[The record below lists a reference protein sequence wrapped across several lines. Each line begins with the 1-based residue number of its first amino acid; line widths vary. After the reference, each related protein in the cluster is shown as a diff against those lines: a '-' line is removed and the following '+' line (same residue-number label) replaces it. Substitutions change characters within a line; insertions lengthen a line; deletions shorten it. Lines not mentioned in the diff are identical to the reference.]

1 MVDVGVDGTLHD
13 RNFPCLNL
21 TTGPNMPDTD
31 LEAYM
36 TGVYGSS
43 PGCLCTFDN
52 EVRRDE
58 EENEGAGRPLSVC
71 CTICVSYSLCAVLC
85 VLHGVYRGVYCARVC
100 AILNH
105 VCVYTNKG
113 FASPFDLFDTTPVS
127 QPSTHHPIFKVV
139 SGKRVAQ
146 IATTIAGPGRGYAGT
161 YNYFDPDNFISL
173 SAMIYSGNRYL
184 QEQARAVVERSGA
197 FLKPNG
203 QVRREE
209 TVPHVMSQCGTPK
222 TRIL

>member
-1 MVDVGVDGTLHD
+1 M
-13 RNFPCLNL
+13 
-21 TTGPNMPDTD
+21 
-31 LEAYM
+31 
-36 TGVYGSS
+36 
-43 PGCLCTFDN
+43 
-52 EVRRDE
+52 
-58 EENEGAGRPLSVC
+58 
-71 CTICVSYSLCAVLC
+71 
-85 VLHGVYRGVYCARVC
+85 
-100 AILNH
+100 
-105 VCVYTNKG
+105 CVYINRG
-113 FASPFDLFDTTPVS
+113 FSPPFDILDTTPVS

-203 QVRREE
+203 QVRREDSP
-209 TVPHVMSQCGTPK
+209 TRNTSKCGTP
-222 TRIL
+222 TARIL

>member
-1 MVDVGVDGTLHD
+1 MVVCT
-13 RNFPCLNL
+13 
-21 TTGPNMPDTD
+21 
-31 LEAYM
+31 AY
-36 TGVYGSS
+36 
-43 PGCLCTFDN
+43 C
-52 EVRRDE
+52 VRVR
-58 EENEGAGRPLSVC
+58 
-71 CTICVSYSLCAVLC
+71 
-85 VLHGVYRGVYCARVC
+85 

-105 VCVYTNKG
+105 VCVNTNKG
-113 FASPFDLFDTTPVS
+113 FASSFASPFAYSFDLFNTTPITPS
-127 QPSTHHPIFKVV
+127 QHSHHKVV